1 MFSGCSFIL
10 ILGSHVKVV
19 SVLIFFPDFFLDF
32 GVHFNVKDGVVDAV
46 TYLFFGVLAV
56 DVERLVFAGLWQ
68 FGLNQLFDF
77 GGNVRLF
84 LEEVVNHDLRQSIR
98 FFLESELFDR
108 PNKSSLIK
116 NFQNQKWIN
125 TIKPNPQWIQINYK
139 INTESQ

>member
-1 MFSGCSFIL
+1 
-10 ILGSHVKVV
+10 
-19 SVLIFFPDFFLDF
+19 
-32 GVHFNVKDGVVDAV
+32 
-46 TYLFFGVLAV
+46 
-56 DVERLVFAGLWQ
+56 VERLVFAGLWQ